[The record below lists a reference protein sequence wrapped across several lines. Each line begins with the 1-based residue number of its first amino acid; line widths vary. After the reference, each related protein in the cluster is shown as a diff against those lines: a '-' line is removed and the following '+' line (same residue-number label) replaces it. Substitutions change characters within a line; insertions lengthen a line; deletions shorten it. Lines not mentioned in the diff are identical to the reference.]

1 MSLRLDHMN
10 EYKVWKNMRARCS
23 SKCNKDSVYQLHN
36 IKVCDRWNVF
46 DNFFKDM
53 GVKPD
58 GYTIDRI
65 DTLGDYCPEN
75 CRWASWST
83 QSKNRGSFNTVVNY
97 NGREMCLKDL
107 SKIVNIDYTTLIYR
121 FKKFKNLSIE
131 EIINYK
137 DPRTKI
143 ICVEGVNYT
152 TDEFCNKFSIPKKNL
167 YDRLHKGWSISKI
180 IHTEVKRKI

>member
-97 NGREMCLKDL
+97 NGIEMCLKDL

-137 DPRTKI
+137 DPRLKSYVLRVLI
-143 ICVEGVNYT
+143 ILLMSFVTN
-152 TDEFCNKFSIPKKNL
+152 SL
-167 YDRLHKGWSISKI
+167 YQ
-180 IHTEVKRKI
+180 KRIYMIGYIKDGLFQK